1 MRASHRKKMT
11 YTWHCHIP
19 KRSSEWRVY
28 NQTGEYSIN
37 WESQNPPNKYHRGLH
52 HYIYIH
58 VWVYNKSPRLI
69 YWWILLYVNYP
80 MYIYNYIYII
90 SVYIYIA
97 IWVQKIHGFLMVFGI
112 PNLGAIWTITTSH
125 RVIQRTGHHHTVLTA
140 NLLEV
145 FLLLARSNAN
155 ASLEGSGRGTSQ
167 SLPVAGA
174 PGIMYKQDE

>member
-1 MRASHRKKMT
+1 
-11 YTWHCHIP
+11 
-19 KRSSEWRVY
+19 
-28 NQTGEYSIN
+28 
-37 WESQNPPNKYHRGLH
+37 
-52 HYIYIH
+52 
-58 VWVYNKSPRLI
+58 
-69 YWWILLYVNYP
+69 
-80 MYIYNYIYII
+80 
-90 SVYIYIA
+90 
-97 IWVQKIHGFLMVFGI
+97 MVFGI